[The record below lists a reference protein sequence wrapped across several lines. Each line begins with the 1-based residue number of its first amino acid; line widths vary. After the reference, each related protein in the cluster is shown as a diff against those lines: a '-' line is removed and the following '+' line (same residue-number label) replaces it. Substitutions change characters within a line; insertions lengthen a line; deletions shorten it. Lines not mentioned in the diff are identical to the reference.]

1 MMPPLLAV
9 VDIER
14 KADGRMF
21 HVWLPLFLIWL
32 LLFPIFALVLPLIFV
47 GCLIK
52 GIPFVA
58 TMTGLLRVISALNG
72 THVDIDQGRRH
83 IVIRLV

>member
-1 MMPPLLAV
+1 MMPPLLAI

-32 LLFPIFALVLPLIFV
+32 ILLPIIILVLPLIFI
-47 GCLIK
+47 GCLINR
-52 GIPFVA
+52 IPFVA
-58 TMTGLLRVISALNG
+58 TMMGLLRVVSALNG
-72 THVDIDQGRRH
+72 THVDIDHGRRH